1 MERKHFTLAGSSLT
15 GSFVGN
21 GLVAVFRRSGP
32 NRIEV
37 GCFVVDGF
45 CLGVRDAWHEEIGE
59 TGLGKIKERLFDN
72 DCVERDGSWG
82 RKLVE
87 GAVDYARRLGF
98 KPHRDYRKAARV
110 FGGVSAADCGDE
122 FTFGRDG
129 KPLYI
134 ASEEDSPETVRKT
147 ISHLQVRCGEGNFDY
162 LVPAFHE
169 DTLTG
174 QVDDFLRAAEGGRV
188 DTAEAG
194 LQELLK
200 QNPDAGIVHYGLG
213 VAAALRGDNDSA
225 LARFDEA
232 VRLSP
237 DIAEAWYNKGVA
249 HKNRAE
255 IVPMALAFQAAV
267 KWAEPGDSLVEPAQ
281 KMIGLVEEIARK
293 DYGLD
298 LKTYLKA
305 GTRFDQGFEKMQEGR
320 WEEAL
325 ADFEESARIN
335 PRSHQSLGNAGTCLI
350 QLGRIREARESLRK
364 ALRIDPDYH
373 PAKRNLKLLEGVDEN
388 NPPKPSRL
396 LEIYNSGFS
405 TR

>member
-72 DCVERDGSWG
+72 DCVERDGSWA

-174 QVDDFLRAAEGGRV
+174 QVDDFLRAAEGDRV

-350 QLGRIREARESLRK
+350 QLGRIREARELLRK

-388 NPPKPSRL
+388 NPPKPNRL